1 MADVNAGMRIV
12 GIAKAVANLRSMADA
27 VEKRVARKAVRA
39 ATKIIAAAVKST
51 TYGGPRHRITGLL
64 VRSQA
69 ISVSSKANVITGKI
83 IMRPVDV
90 SGNTKV
96 ARLVRHHRKAKLNNA
111 TEMAAFY
118 WRFLEKGT
126 AQRST
131 KSGANRGAVPAMP
144 WVVPAFDATDNA
156 AIDQF
161 AKVFNAETE
170 REAAQLTK

>member
-1 MADVNAGMRIV
+1 VASFNAGMRVV
-12 GIAKAVANLRSMADA
+12 GIAKAVKNLKDMGDA
-27 VEKRVARKAVRA
+27 IEKRVARKAVRA
-39 ATKIIAAAVKST
+39 ATKIIAAAVKGT
-51 TYGGPRHRITGLL
+51 TYGGPRHKITGLL
-64 VRSQA
+64 QRSQG
-69 ISVSSKANVITGKI
+69 ISVSSKGNIITGKI

-96 ARLVRHHRKAKLNNA
+96 ARLVRHHRKAKANNV

-126 AQRST
+126 NRRTTA
-131 KSGANRGAVPAMP
+131 SGANRGAVPAMP

-156 AIDQF
+156 AVDQF